1 MRNACLTVRIAAL
14 YLFPVAAKHC
24 IISIGI
30 ISIKTSSVVPITP
43 LSLPFAGSTL
53 ASAASDMLLLPR
65 RTQSWD
71 LVLTVP
77 LSSPLSRSVLDV
89 GIIKYD
95 LMHNV
100 GLA

>member
-30 ISIKTSSVVPITP
+30 ISIKTSSVVPVTP
-43 LSLPFAGSTL
+43 LSLPFAGCTL
-53 ASAASDMLLLPR
+53 ASASDMLLLPR